1 MVRPRSVYV
10 HVPFCRKACHYCAFH
25 FSTTRSSQTRVLKAM
40 VRELELRLTD
50 RCSGHRWPLET
61 LYLGGGTPSLLEPE
75 ALTYLVNGL
84 LEKFDVTTLQEFTLE
99 ANPEDVYPKNL
110 ELWKRLG
117 VNRISLG
124 VQSVDDRF
132 LEGMNRAHDSQQSHE
147 AMRLL
152 ADDWSGLWTADL
164 IYAYPDQDPENLKKD
179 LDTILSY
186 QPGHFSAYQLTQ
198 EPRTVLHTRVQRG
211 DVHMP
216 DDDRALELMQLLY
229 QWAESQGYRAYEISN
244 FARTGCE
251 AVHNSRYWSGQAYL
265 GLGPSAHSFDGE
277 QTRSWNI
284 SHNLHYCRGIE
295 AGSPEE
301 SVEVLSMV
309 DCLNEFLMIRLRLD
323 EGLPWDEL
331 TSRFGADAKD
341 RVRERLLT
349 LSPSWFRE
357 EGFLGEEQPLRLSH
371 SGRGLADYIASSLFD
386 DLTGQPLNPS

>member
-1 MVRPRSVYV
+1 M
-10 HVPFCRKACHYCAFH
+10 
-25 FSTTRSSQTRVLKAM
+25 
-40 VRELELRLTD
+40 
-50 RCSGHRWPLET
+50 
-61 LYLGGGTPSLLEPE
+61 PE
-75 ALTYLVNGL
+75 
-84 LEKFDVTTLQEFTLE
+84 
-99 ANPEDVYPKNL
+99 
-110 ELWKRLG
+110 
-117 VNRISLG
+117 
-124 VQSVDDRF
+124 
-132 LEGMNRAHDSQQSHE
+132 
-147 AMRLL
+147 
-152 ADDWSGLWTADL
+152 
-164 IYAYPDQDPENLKKD
+164 
-179 LDTILSY
+179 
-186 QPGHFSAYQLTQ
+186 
-198 EPRTVLHTRVQRG
+198 
-211 DVHMP
+211 
-216 DDDRALELMQLLY
+216 DDRALELMQLLY

-251 AVHNSRYWSGQAYL
+251 AIHNSRYWSGQAYL

-301 SVEVLSMV
+301 SVEVLSMS

-357 EGFLGEEQPLRLSH
+357 EGFLGEVQPLRLSH